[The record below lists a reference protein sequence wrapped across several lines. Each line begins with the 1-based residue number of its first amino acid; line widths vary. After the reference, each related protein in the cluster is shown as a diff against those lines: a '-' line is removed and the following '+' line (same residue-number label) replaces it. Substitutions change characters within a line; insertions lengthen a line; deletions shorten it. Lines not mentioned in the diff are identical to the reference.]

1 MQAALDM
8 ESSTEAHEAWVASLP
23 SPTEDPLT
31 PEEEERAAML
41 QRRAIFMADLRDGNL
56 AVEDIAAAATVAAIF
71 VD

>member
-1 MQAALDM
+1 MTFLDQR
-8 ESSTEAHEAWVASLP
+8 VIPGSL
-23 SPTEDPLT
+23 S
-31 PEEEERAAML
+31 EEERAAML